1 MNTNLTNAQK
11 DYAVFLP
18 AISGFFATFIGKQRY
33 EEYVDKT
40 RIPSNFPTEVE
51 SMNWLEPKA
60 SMFNYHWSL
69 YSAGHAELDVN
80 KDAPKEKENAMSKEE
95 VGTPS
100 PFSKITKAHPTQ
112 GKK

>member
-80 KDAPKEKENAMSKEE
+80 KD
-95 VGTPS
+95 S
-100 PFSKITKAHPTQ
+100 PRRYDS
-112 GKK
+112 